1 VTFTVEKLFDAPE
14 DADSKNYW
22 DGWLAGTRLRLSLK
36 SKYHEDLFPGLTNS
50 EAKTDDWSQTPSTHD
65 LQVLIED
72 VGRRR
77 NQKSRA

>member
-1 VTFTVEKLFDAPE
+1 MTFTVEKLFDAPE

-50 EAKTDDWSQTPSTHD
+50 EAKTDDWS
-65 LQVLIED
+65 
-72 VGRRR
+72 
-77 NQKSRA
+77 